1 MLTPN
6 SRRSDLSFDEIVFE
20 NRNHAYGAFLLRKQ
34 YDRNILTGFFF
45 SAGLVLTI
53 VSTMYIMGKAHHLSI
68 DDINHKIAE
77 KHEFKII
84 EMILPEK
91 PDQPKGGEKSVIPP
105 AGSDKMKMED
115 KAPTPVNEPIKP
127 EEKKKE
133 ETDSVAYNPG
143 GNGKKGPIIPEGG
156 GGKEKE
162 VGNGGAG
169 GIKKVEDFVEIMPE
183 FPGGE
188 TAMFKYLSNNLRYP
202 TYERETGMNGIVYV
216 SFVVNVDGVIDDIT
230 IKRSPSPGFSDE
242 VIRVISKMPN
252 WKAGIQGGQK
262 VPVRYNLPVKFSLKN

>member
-6 SRRSDLSFDEIVFE
+6 PRRSDLSFDEIVFE

-53 VSTMYIMGKAHHLSI
+53 VSTMYIMGKAHHLTI
-68 DDINHKIAE
+68 DDINHKIAK
-77 KHEFKII
+77 KHEFKIL
-84 EMILPEK
+84 EVVLPEK
-91 PDQPKGGEKSVIPP
+91 PEQPKGGEKSVIPP
-105 AGSDKMKMED
+105 AGSDKLKMED
-115 KAPTPVNEPIKP
+115 KTPTPVNEPIKT

-133 ETDSVAYNPG
+133 ETDSLAYNPG

-162 VGNGGAG
+162 VGSGGEG
-169 GIKKVEDFVEIMPE
+169 GVKKVFDMAEIMPE

-188 TAMFKYLSNNLRYP
+188 EALFKYLGNNIRYP
-202 TYERETGMNGIVYV
+202 NQDREAGITGVVYV
-216 SFVVNVDGVIDDIT
+216 SFVVNVNGVIDDIK
-230 IKRSPSPGFSDE
+230 INRSPSKGLAEE
-242 VIRVISKMPN
+242 VIRVVSKMPN